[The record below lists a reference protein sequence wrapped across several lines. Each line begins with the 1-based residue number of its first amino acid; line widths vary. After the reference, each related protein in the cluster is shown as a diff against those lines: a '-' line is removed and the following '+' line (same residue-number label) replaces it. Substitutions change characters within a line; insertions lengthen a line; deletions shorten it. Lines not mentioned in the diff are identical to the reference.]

1 MNSSLKAFV
10 QIANGEADP
19 ARFAGAHSIALK
31 HKIKRDVCRP
41 KGHNREHA
49 WILYSKIQR
58 GHITN
63 PATIKALTAEYGE
76 MFAEFDAQT
85 GTQVA

>member
-19 ARFAGAHSIALK
+19 RRFAGAHAVALK
-31 HKIKRDVCRP
+31 HKVKRDVVRP

-49 WILYSKIQR
+49 WLLWSKIQR
-58 GHITN
+58 GHITA
-63 PATIKALTAEYGE
+63 PETIEALTAEYDE
-76 MFAEFDAQT
+76 LFKEFQR